1 MKTPDAPA
9 DTRLVD
15 CDDGALARL
24 PAFLRERLPGAPAL
38 VVADPATWNAAGR
51 DLWGALREAGVPA
64 PRPCVFDAPPRGPA
78 DPAASARLAAALRA
92 AAESAPGAPAPVPV
106 AVSAGTIAALCRRAA
121 AEAGAP
127 HLVFATAASTD
138 ALAAPFAEPAGLRP
152 PAPLPG
158 PLAVFAEPAVLAR
171 APAPL
176 SAAGYGALMAGV
188 TAGADWILA
197 AETDAADPVDPAAW
211 DLAQDGADDALVR
224 PADVAARE
232 PAALGA
238 LAERLALCGAAMQR
252 ARSPRPASG
261 AAHDLALVWT
271 LSRAAPAGGPP
282 PRAGHL
288 AAVGALCALAAC
300 GRLFEEDFSP
310 DDVPRAVELYPTWE
324 TREALIRSLFP
335 AGPLA
340 DAALAESR
348 AKHLDPAALRDRL
361 ARLSSAW
368 PELRDRVNRQLM
380 HLPRMRAMLR
390 AAGCPSSPAEIGLAP
405 ERAAASAIA
414 AQMLRR
420 RRTVLDLAYETG
432 RLAVCAE
439 AVRDA
444 FPPLP

>member
-1 MKTPDAPA
+1 MKTPDAP
-9 DTRLVD
+9 DTRLID

-51 DLWGALREAGVPA
+51 DVWGALREAGVPT
-64 PRPCVFDAPPRGPA
+64 PRPCVFDAPPRSG
-78 DPAASARLAAALRA
+78 DPDALARLSDALRA
-92 AAESAPGAPAPVPV
+92 AAAPGAPAPVPV
-106 AVSAGTIAALCRRAA
+106 AVGAGSVAALCRRAA
-121 AEAGAP
+121 ADAGAP

-138 ALAAPFAEPAGLRP
+138 ALAAPFDEPAGLRP

-158 PLAVFAEPAVLAR
+158 PLAVFAEPAVLSR
-171 APAPL
+171 APAAL
-176 SAAGYGALMAGV
+176 ASAGYGALIAGV

-197 AETDAADPVDPAAW
+197 SETDASDPIDQTAW
-211 DLAQDGADDALVR
+211 DMAQDGADDALVR
-224 PADVAARE
+224 PADVDRRE

-238 LAERLALCGAAMQR
+238 LAERLTLCGAAMQR
-252 ARSPRPASG
+252 ARSARPASG

-271 LSRAAPAGGPP
+271 LSRTAPADGPA
-282 PRAGHL
+282 PRAGHF
-288 AAVGALCALAAC
+288 AAVGALCALAVSA
-300 GRLFEEDFSP
+300 RLFEEDFTP
-310 DDVPRAVELYPTWE
+310 DDVARAIGLHPAWE
-324 TREALIRSLFP
+324 AREALIRSLFGD
-335 AGPLA
+335 GPLA
-340 DAALAESR
+340 AAAMSESR
-348 AKHLDPAALRDRL
+348 AKHLAPDALRERL

-390 AAGCPSSPAEIGLAP
+390 AAGCPSSPAEIGLSPA
-405 ERAAASAIA
+405 RAAASVIA
-414 AQMLRR
+414 AQLLRR
-420 RRTVLDLAYETG
+420 RRTVLDLAAETG